1 MLYGFFLISC
11 LFLLTPVAHAGSS
24 GNTTIEKLIVAHDF
38 SPPRAYVD
46 VLGSVNDQAS
56 CHTTQPDW
64 DFMLD
69 ISTAAGR
76 AVYATLLAAMLQ
88 KKTIRVI
95 GDGVCTIASNYEDV
109 RYVYIYD

>member
-1 MLYGFFLISC
+1 MLYRFFLINC
-11 LFLLTPVAHAGSS
+11 LFLLTPVAYAGSS
-24 GNTTIEKLIVAHDF
+24 GNTTIERLIVAHNF
-38 SPPRAYVD
+38 SPARAYVD
-46 VLGSVNDQAS
+46 VLGAVTGQAS
-56 CHTTQPDW
+56 CHTPPDW

-69 ISTAAGR
+69 ISTAEGR